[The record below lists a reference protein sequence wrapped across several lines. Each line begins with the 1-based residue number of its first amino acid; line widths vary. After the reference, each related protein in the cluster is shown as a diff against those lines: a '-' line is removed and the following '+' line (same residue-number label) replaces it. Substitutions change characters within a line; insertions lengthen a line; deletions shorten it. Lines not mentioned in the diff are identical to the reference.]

1 MANQELDSLS
11 WLDDEINASVF
22 NDRRHATRFRSLMQ
36 KLWLGMGNS
45 LPFACQDRAAT
56 KAAYRLLS
64 SDRIDEQVLLQG
76 HTEATCQRIHAL
88 EKDTVLLLQDTTT
101 FGYHRDNPEAV
112 GFAGSHTAGLIKT
125 GKDSGINCGILMHSC
140 LAITTQGLPLGLTA
154 VKFWTRKKF
163 KGTNALKR
171 KINPTRVPIEEK
183 ESYRWLENLRQSTD
197 LLQCPDRCVHIGDRE
212 SDIYEL
218 YCLASELNTHF
229 LVRTCVN
236 RLAENTTLE
245 EEMNNV
251 PSECQGNYRILLRQD
266 KESLREIT
274 LNVRWKTLT
283 LHPPIGKA
291 KQYPDLQLTA
301 IIATEEPPGNKDTR
315 VEWKLLT
322 DLPVTNLAEATEK
335 LEWYSHRWK
344 IETFHKVMKS
354 GCQAER
360 SRLGSAERLTNL
372 LCCYC
377 ILSWRIFWLTMLS
390 REIPTAPAKLAF
402 SETER
407 EILDHMVKDTAQ
419 IMSSEPLEKYTIK
432 LAQLGG
438 YMGNKNK
445 HPPGNIVIW
454 RGLRRLNEIHT
465 GWELAVERCG

>member
-1 MANQELDSLS
+1 MANQEQTSLS
-11 WLDDEINASVF
+11 WLDEEISSSTF
-22 NDRRHATRFRSLMQ
+22 SDRRHANRFKSLMQ
-36 KLWLGMGNS
+36 KLWQGMGNS

-56 KAAYRLLS
+56 KAAYRFLS
-64 SDRIDEQVLLQG
+64 SSKIDEQILLQG
-76 HTEATCQRIHAL
+76 HTESTSQRVQAAQSETI
-88 EKDTVLLLQDTTT
+88 LLLQDTTT
-101 FGYHRDNPEAV
+101 FGYHRDNPEAI
-112 GFAGSHTAGLIKT
+112 GFAGSYTAGLVTT
-125 GKDSGINCGILMHSC
+125 GNDAGINCGILMHSS
-140 LAITTQGLPLGLTA
+140 LAVTAQGLPLGLTA

-183 ESYRWLENLRQSTD
+183 ESYRWLENLRQSTA
-197 LLQCPDRCVHIGDRE
+197 LLQCPERCVHVGDRE

-218 YCLASELNTHF
+218 YCLASELSTHF
-229 LVRTCVN
+229 LVRTCEN
-236 RLAENTTLE
+236 RLAENSTME

-251 PSECQGNYRILLRQD
+251 PSEGQGQHRILLRQD
-266 KESLREIT
+266 KGGVRET
-274 LNVRWKTLT
+274 LLNIRWKTLT

-291 KQYPDLQLTA
+291 KQYPDLRLTA
-301 IIATEEPPGNKDTR
+301 IIATEEEPEDKNTR

-322 DLPVTNLAEATEK
+322 DLPVTNLIEATEK

-360 SRLGSAERLTNL
+360 LTNL

-377 ILSWRIFWLTMLS
+377 ILSWRIFWVTMLS
-390 REIPTAPAKLAF
+390 RETPKASAELAF
-402 SETER
+402 TETEIT
-407 EILDHMVKDTAQ
+407 ILDTMVKDTAQ
-419 IMSSEPLEKYTIK
+419 ISSSPPLEKYTIK

-465 GWELAVERCG
+465 GWELAAERCG